1 MENAKATINFIT
13 KNLQIDVTKI
23 QLISLKQYNK
33 WIFELF
39 FCDWW
44 PLFCKAYIVVMV
56 VKFVVF
62 LIGVLLLLYF
72 EQITFVD

>member
-33 WIFELF
+33 WIFEF
-39 FCDWW
+39 FFVIDDRYFVK
-44 PLFCKAYIVVMV
+44 PIVVIV

-62 LIGVLLLLYF
+62 LILLLLYF

>member
-33 WIFELF
+33 
-39 FCDWW
+39 
-44 PLFCKAYIVVMV
+44 
-56 VKFVVF
+56 
-62 LIGVLLLLYF
+62 
-72 EQITFVD
+72 